1 MSQVD
6 LHVHSTV
13 SDGKYSPQAIIE
25 KAATLGLTVVSL
37 TDHDSVD
44 GIIPAIKAV
53 EAFPRLRL
61 IPGVEISTDTSDGEV
76 HILGYF
82 IDYNSNALK
91 AALERFRNSRVGRA
105 KGMIARLAGLGIDI
119 DWERIQELAGEG
131 SIGRPHIAWAMQER
145 GYIASFEEAF
155 DKYIGYN
162 KPAYVERDKMTPSE
176 AVELVLK
183 SDGLPVLAHPFT
195 TGDAEKTITEL
206 KQTGLAGIEAYY
218 KDNTPEQTGMM
229 LDMAERYSLL
239 ATGGSDFHGI
249 EDSNDAML
257 GSVEV
262 PLEAA
267 ERLIAIGSGR

>member
-13 SDGKYSPQAIIE
+13 SDGKYSPKAIIE
-25 KAATLGLTVVSL
+25 KAASLGLTVISL

-44 GIIPAIKAV
+44 GIIPAGEAA
-53 EAFPRLRL
+53 EAFPHLRL

-82 IDYNSNALK
+82 IDYSSSTLQ

-105 KGMIARLAGLGIDI
+105 KGMIARLADLGINI
-119 DWERIQELAGEG
+119 DWERVQELAGEG
-131 SIGRPHIAWAMQER
+131 SIGRPHIARAMQER
-145 GYIASFEEAF
+145 GHISSFEEAF
-155 DKYIGYN
+155 DKYIGYG

-183 SDGLPVLAHPFT
+183 SEGLPVLAHPFT
-195 TGDAEKTITEL
+195 TGNAEKTAGEL
-206 KQTGLAGIEAYY
+206 KQAGLAGIEAYY
-218 KDNTPEQTGMM
+218 KDNTPEQTAMM
-229 LDMAERYSLL
+229 LEMAERYGLL

-249 EDSNDAML
+249 EHGNDAML
-257 GSVEV
+257 GSVDV

-267 ERLIAIGSGR
+267 ERLIAAGSRM

>member
-13 SDGKYSPQAIIE
+13 SDGKYSPKDIIE
-25 KAATLGLTVVSL
+25 KAAALGLKVISL

-44 GIIPAIKAV
+44 GIVPANAAAEIY
-53 EAFPRLRL
+53 PDLRL

-82 IDYNSNALK
+82 IDYNSNTLK
-91 AALERFRNSRVGRA
+91 AALERFRNSRIGRA
-105 KGMIARLAGLGIDI
+105 KGMITRLADLGITI
-119 DWERIQELAGEG
+119 DWERVLELAGEG
-131 SIGRPHIAWAMQER
+131 SIGRPHIARAMQEK
-145 GYIASFEEAF
+145 GYISSFEEAF
-155 DKYIGYN
+155 DKYIGYG

-183 SDGLPVLAHPFT
+183 SEGLPVLAHPFT
-195 TGDAEKTITEL
+195 TGNAEKTAGEL
-206 KQTGLAGIEAYY
+206 KQAGLAGIEAYY
-218 KDNTPEQTGMM
+218 KDNTPEQTAMM
-229 LDMAERYSLL
+229 LEMAERYGLL

-249 EDSNDAML
+249 EHGNDAML
-257 GSVEV
+257 GSVDI

-267 ERLIAIGSGR
+267 ERLIAAGSRI

>member
-13 SDGKYSPQAIIE
+13 SDGKYSPKDIIE
-25 KAATLGLTVVSL
+25 KAAALGLKVISL

-44 GIIPAIKAV
+44 GIFPANAAAETYPDLI
-53 EAFPRLRL
+53 L

-82 IDYNSNALK
+82 IDYNSNTLK
-91 AALERFRNSRVGRA
+91 AALERFRNSRIGRA
-105 KGMIARLAGLGIDI
+105 KGMIARLADLGITI
-119 DWERIQELAGEG
+119 DWERVLELAGEG
-131 SIGRPHIAWAMQER
+131 SIGRPHIARAMQEK
-145 GYIASFEEAF
+145 GYISSFEEAF
-155 DKYIGYN
+155 DKYIGYG

-183 SDGLPVLAHPFT
+183 SEGLPVLAHPFT
-195 TGDAEKTITEL
+195 TGNAEKTAGEL
-206 KQTGLAGIEAYY
+206 KQAGLAGIEAYY
-218 KDNTPEQTGMM
+218 KDNTPEQTAMM
-229 LDMAERYSLL
+229 LEMAERYGLL

-249 EDSNDAML
+249 EHGNDAML
-257 GSVEV
+257 GSVDV

-267 ERLIAIGSGR
+267 ERLIAAGSRI